1 MIVQIE
7 QKILDGKGLE
17 AALQLA
23 RSKGQKIVFTN
34 GCFDILHRGHV
45 DYLSKARSLGDLLI
59 VGLNSDKSVQR
70 IKGESRPIQDENSRA
85 EILASLL
92 FVDYVVLF
100 DQDTPLELIEK
111 VKPDFL
117 VKGADYK
124 PENIVGHEI
133 VEEKGGKV
141 VTIEFLQGYSTSKI
155 VEKIRTT

>member
-111 VKPDFL
+111 VRPDFL